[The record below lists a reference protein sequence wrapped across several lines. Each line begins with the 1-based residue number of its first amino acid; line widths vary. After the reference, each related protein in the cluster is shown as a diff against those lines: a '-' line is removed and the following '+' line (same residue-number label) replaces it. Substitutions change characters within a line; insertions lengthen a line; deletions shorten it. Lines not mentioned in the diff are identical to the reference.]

1 MASYNVKIDSNGNAD
16 PATLACK
23 PGDQIT
29 FTNNYTAAL
38 TTFALP
44 TCVSPQN
51 SPAPVAAGA
60 TTRSF
65 TVNNGVKGSF
75 SYSYG
80 WPTPK
85 RDTRGGTIDVS

>member
-1 MASYNVKIDSNGNAD
+1 MASYDIKIDSAGNPD

-29 FTNNYTAAL
+29 FTNNYSAEL
-38 TTFALP
+38 TTFAVP
-44 TCVSPQN
+44 TCVSPQA

-60 TTRSF
+60 TTRSY
-65 TVNNGVKGSF
+65 TVNSGVKGSF
-75 SYSYG
+75 GYSYA